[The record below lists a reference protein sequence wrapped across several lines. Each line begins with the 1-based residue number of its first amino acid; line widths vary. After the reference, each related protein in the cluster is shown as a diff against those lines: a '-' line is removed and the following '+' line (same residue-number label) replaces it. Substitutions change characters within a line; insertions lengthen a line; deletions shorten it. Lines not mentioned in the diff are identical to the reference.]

1 MLVIQFYIFQYHL
14 VQKSVYIYICVCA
27 RARVCIIQSLQQFL
41 LKKKKKKITTT
52 MGNGEFV
59 PQTFPLETLKGVT
72 KVTNF
77 NLNLLCIL
85 IYQLSFEFQFLMI
98 TVKN

>member
-1 MLVIQFYIFQYHL
+1 M
-14 VQKSVYIYICVCA
+14 CVCA
-27 RARVCIIQSLQQFL
+27 RACMYNSITTTISSQ
-41 LKKKKKKITTT
+41 KKKKKITAT

-85 IYQLSFEFQFLMI
+85 IYQLSFEFQFLSI
-98 TVKN
+98 TVKK